1 MVVSAA
7 LGAVLTGCSIIDEDL
22 SKCDEPQPQPQ
33 PEPEYKIDY
42 ELQLITNI
50 STEIETELSAP
61 TDTAIA
67 NALRRHLSTIFTD
80 RAYDVDLSFYDT
92 QADSVRL
99 QHDQHIMDASQA
111 SYSLNLPKRQYMHL
125 AAANLVN
132 NGQVSILDDNWCH
145 RSQLQQVSGDTI
157 PSHTTGLF
165 TARLPMN
172 VLEGVDQQFSVRLYM
187 ANCATALVIDDQG
200 YDTSGLRV
208 FATGFAT
215 DYSICDS
222 LYRFAAQAP
231 VVRAASV
238 QPATGSKLAYCAVTF
253 PSREPVTTRTVI
265 QTVDPFI
272 AQPGEQS
279 VWDFV
284 VLATGADGTVTRT
297 VLGIK
302 EPLRAGE
309 LKIVK
314 VKLMDNGSLSPESSE
329 VSVSVALDWKEGNTY
344 HPNS

>member
-1 MVVSAA
+1 MSAVVATA
-7 LGAVLTGCSIIDEDL
+7 LAGCSMIDEDL
-22 SKCDEPQPQPQ
+22 SKCESAQ

>member
-50 STEIETELSAP
+50 STEIETELSAL

-215 DYSICDS
+215 TSHS
-222 LYRFAAQAP
+222 
-231 VVRAASV
+231 VRH
-238 QPATGSKLAYCAVTF
+238 
-253 PSREPVTTRTVI
+253 
-265 QTVDPFI
+265 
-272 AQPGEQS
+272 
-279 VWDFV
+279 FV
-284 VLATGADGTVTRT
+284 R
-297 VLGIK
+297 I
-302 EPLRAGE
+302 
-309 LKIVK
+309 
-314 VKLMDNGSLSPESSE
+314 
-329 VSVSVALDWKEGNTY
+329 
-344 HPNS
+344 